1 MSTPGN
7 EFRDAEYLG
16 LSFLAVSSSE
26 LLERLLASLPIEEDD
41 EYTLRRAE
49 NFLKDVSS
57 GARLVTSGVSSNA
70 CAVETVRKLAFS
82 VEPLKFMQDRIKA
95 DDVGEE
101 FEKMARAI
109 ETALSPNNSQIKVEE
124 LNNAKEF
131 FRQLSA
137 FLVGLVESGQRR
149 IGGDISFGSSLLSH
163 T

>member
-26 LLERLLASLPIEEDD
+26 LLERLLASQQIDEDD
-41 EYTLRRAE
+41 KYTLRRAE
-49 NFLKDVSS
+49 IFLKDVSS

-82 VEPLKFMQDRIKA
+82 VEPLKFMQDKIKA

-101 FEKMARAI
+101 FEKMASAI
-109 ETALSPNNSQIKVEE
+109 ETALSPSNSQIKVEE